1 MDSGPV
7 SPVQC
12 FNRCSELCYTYQLP
26 TGSSGQAGIGDINI
40 EGRCKPIGQKGYD
53 PGEQC
58 S

>member
-12 FNRCSELCYTYQLP
+12 FNWCSELCYTNQLP

-40 EGRCKPIGQKGYD
+40 EGRCKPIG
-53 PGEQC
+53 
-58 S
+58 